1 VEVYKIRY
9 KIGVSQRPKRPLRG
23 YQLPGCSP
31 PAPGG
36 SFGWGARISASAPL
50 SYTLRRTFSGAHAR
64 TGSWATFDF
73 PQNSFVWE
81 NKKIDSR
88 PPNHKTVLHAFFRTG
103 SQINCLDPLSTLVVV
118 SPPWGAC
125 GRLQVGLKSR
135 CRVSQPTLY
144 LPYTTRPTLHL
155 PYTSSTSLPYTTRP
169 PLHRLNQPTLDL
181 PYTYSPLNSLPTSP
195 GGDCKP
201 SSGQAGSAA
210 SATPSG
216 MARMRVRGRL
226 GELTFE
232 THPSENFSST
242 LHTHQPVVGK
252 KAKQGPM

>member
-1 VEVYKIRY
+1 MEVYKIRY

-88 PPNHKTVLHAFFRTG
+88 PPNHKTVLHAFFLRELRSLNSACRVEWCWSCCRRMPVAG
-103 SQINCLDPLSTLVVV
+103 SRAVRSWVQ
-118 SPPWGAC
+118 
-125 GRLQVGLKSR
+125 GRLAY
-135 CRVSQPTLY
+135 PI
-144 LPYTTRPTLHL
+144 PFHL
-155 PYTSSTSLPYTTRP
+155 P
-169 PLHRLNQPTLDL
+169 
-181 PYTYSPLNSLPTSP
+181 
-195 GGDCKP
+195 
-201 SSGQAGSAA
+201 
-210 SATPSG
+210 
-216 MARMRVRGRL
+216 
-226 GELTFE
+226 
-232 THPSENFSST
+232 
-242 LHTHQPVVGK
+242 
-252 KAKQGPM
+252 